1 MSQFIQEAKR
11 RSVIRVAG
19 LYLTAVWLLL
29 QIADTVLPMLDAPDW
44 VARTLLIVLVI
55 GFVPVLVVAW
65 VFEWTPGGLVRDGA
79 AKFDLEASVRAGK
92 RLDRWIML
100 LLALALSYFA
110 VDKFLLSPQ
119 RQQAQLQVARK
130 EGRTEAIVGAYGE
143 KSIAVLPFRDMS
155 QKQDQQYLS
164 DGLAEQVLQLL
175 SEIRNLRVI
184 SRSSAFA
191 FRDQDVSIST
201 IGKKLDVGY
210 VLEGSVRQ
218 AGDRIRI
225 TVRLV
230 EAHSDTDLWS
240 DTYDRPMGDIFAIQD
255 EIAAGVVEQL
265 KVKLFDAMPKVRKTD
280 PRAFQLYL
288 QAHAM
293 PLQDAAS
300 YEQHIDL
307 LEQALAID
315 PGYVGALNALS
326 IAYGMQAS
334 FGLVPSVEGYKRSR
348 EVALK
353 ALSIDR
359 ENSQALTQLADI
371 ALRHE
376 GNLSLAAQYMQRAL
390 GTGAQDLNNFNMAE
404 DIAKSLGRMDDAV
417 ALNEYI
423 IARDPLQ
430 AIAYSQA
437 GIAYQQAGMLDKSLS
452 ANRTALELEPGQPV
466 THFTSGV
473 SLLLQG
479 RAQLALAEMKL
490 ESFEP
495 FRLFGLA
502 LAHHSL
508 GEKAQSDAALA
519 ETVAKYSKDAA
530 YNIAYI
536 HAWRGETDQAFQ
548 WLDKA
553 IEYKDSGLP
562 MVAIEPL
569 FSSLKDDP
577 RWLPFL
583 RKQGKSP
590 EQLAAI
596 RFALPVALDKPGESP
611 AAVRTDT
618 VLPAVPASR

>member
-29 QIADTVLPMLDAPDW
+29 QIAGTVLPMLDAPDW

-79 AKFDLEASVRAGK
+79 AQLDLEASMRAGK

-110 VDKFLLSPQ
+110 IDKFLLSPQ

-265 KVKLFDAMPKVRKTD
+265 KVKLFDPMPKVRKTD

-300 YEQHIDL
+300 YEQHIGL

-334 FGLVPSVEGYKRSR
+334 FGLVPSTEGYKRSR
-348 EVALK
+348 EMAHK

-359 ENSQALTQLADI
+359 DNSQALTQLADI

-390 GTGAQDLNNFNMAE
+390 GTGVQDLNNFNMAE

-430 AIAYSQA
+430 SIAYSQA
-437 GIAYQQAGMLDKSLS
+437 GIAYQQAGMLDKSIS
-452 ANRTALELEPGQPV
+452 ANRTALELEPGQPI

-502 LAHHSL
+502 VAHHSL
-508 GEKAQSDAALA
+508 GDKARSDAALA
-519 ETVAKYSKDAA
+519 ETVAKYGKDAA

-536 HAWRGETDQAFQ
+536 HAWRGEPDDAFQ

-553 IEYKDSGLP
+553 VEYKDTGLP

-569 FSSLKDDP
+569 FDKLHDDP

-583 RKQGKSP
+583 RKQGKAP

-596 RFALPVALDKPGESP
+596 RFEVP
-611 AAVRTDT
+611 ADAGGDAAR
-618 VLPAVPASR
+618 PAMPASR

>member
-29 QIADTVLPMLDAPDW
+29 QIAGTVLPMLDAPDW
-44 VARTLLIVLVI
+44 LARTLLIVLII

-79 AKFDLEASVRAGK
+79 AKLDLDASVRAGK

-191 FRDQDVSIST
+191 FRDQDVPIST
-201 IGKKLDVGY
+201 IGKKLEVGY

-255 EIAAGVVEQL
+255 EIATGVVEQL

-288 QAHAM
+288 QAQAM

-300 YEQHIDL
+300 YDQHIDL
-307 LEQALAID
+307 LKQALAID
-315 PGYVGALNALS
+315 PGYVSALNALS

-348 EVALK
+348 EVAHR

-390 GTGAQDLNNFNMAE
+390 GTGVQDLNNFNMAE

-536 HAWRGETDQAFQ
+536 HAWRGEADEAFQ

-583 RKQGKSP
+583 RKQGKAP
-590 EQLAAI
+590 EQLDAI
-596 RFALPVALDKPGESP
+596 RFEVPLAPADAGKASARASTGTQPP
-611 AAVRTDT
+611 AA
-618 VLPAVPASR
+618 PASR

>member
-1 MSQFIQEAKR
+1 MKGFIEEAKR

-19 LYLTAVWLLL
+19 LYLTGIWLLL
-29 QIADTVLPMLDAPDW
+29 QIADTVLPMLDAPGW
-44 VARTLLIVLVI
+44 IARTLLIVLLI
-55 GFVPVLVVAW
+55 GFVPALVLAW
-65 VFEWTPGGLVRDGA
+65 VFEWTPGGLVRDGEA
-79 AKFDLEASVRAGK
+79 TLDLAASVRAGK
-92 RLDRWIML
+92 RLDRWIMV
-100 LLALALSYFA
+100 LLALALGYFA
-110 VDKFLLSPQ
+110 VDKFLLSPE
-119 RQQAQLQVARK
+119 RQQTRIQAARK

-164 DGLAEQVLQLL
+164 DGLAEQVLTLL
-175 SEIRNLRVI
+175 SQIRNLRVI

-191 FRDQDVSIST
+191 FRDQDLSMST
-201 IGKKLDVGY
+201 IGKKLEVGY

-230 EAHSDTDLWS
+230 DANSDTDLWS

-265 KVKLFDAMPKVRKTD
+265 KVKLFDSMPKVSKTV
-280 PRAFQLYL
+280 PEAFDLYL
-288 QAHAM
+288 QAHAI
-293 PLQDAAS
+293 PLQDEAS
-300 YEQHIDL
+300 YERHIQL

-315 PGYVGALNALS
+315 PDYVGALNTLA

-334 FGLVPSVEGYKRSR
+334 FGLVPSEQGYKRAR
-348 EVALK
+348 DLAHKV
-353 ALSIDR
+353 LSIDS

-371 ALRHE
+371 ALRYE
-376 GNLSLAAQYMQRAL
+376 GNLSLSAQYMQRAL
-390 GTGAQDLNNFNMAE
+390 NTGVNDLNNLNMAE

-417 ALNEYI
+417 AINEYI

-430 AIAYSQA
+430 SIAYSQA
-437 GIAYQQAGMLDKSLS
+437 GIAYQQAGLLEKSIS
-452 ANRTALELEPGQPV
+452 ANRTALEIEPGQNI

-473 SLLLQG
+473 SLLLQK
-479 RAQLALAEMKL
+479 RAQIALAEMKL
-490 ESFEP
+490 EPFEP

-508 GEKAQSDAALA
+508 GDKAESDAALA
-519 ETVAKYSKDAA
+519 ETVAKYDKDAA

-536 HAWRGETDQAFQ
+536 HAWRGETDKAFQ

-569 FSSLKDDP
+569 FASLHEDP

-583 RKQGKSP
+583 RKQGRSP
-590 EQLAAI
+590 EQLSAI
-596 RFALPVALDKPGESP
+596 RFKVPVLSAGTGATQDP
-611 AAVRTDT
+611 
-618 VLPAVPASR
+618 